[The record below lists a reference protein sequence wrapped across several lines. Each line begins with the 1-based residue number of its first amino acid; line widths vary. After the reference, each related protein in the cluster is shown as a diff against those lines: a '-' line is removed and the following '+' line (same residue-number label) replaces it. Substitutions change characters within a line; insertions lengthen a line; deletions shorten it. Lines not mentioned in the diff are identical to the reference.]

1 MGIEVVA
8 RPRIGHEHAI
18 LGLAVAG
25 AHPARLAGAASFSP
39 NDTGRL
45 HFPPASL
52 FLPQGP
58 SCPPAPSSSPTS
70 SPTAPAPAIR
80 LPSCTTRQV
89 SPPTPCRRAPA
100 GRSEEP
106 PSELQSLMG
115 HTY

>member
-58 SCPPAPSSSPTS
+58 SCPPAPTSSSTS

-80 LPSCTTRQV
+80 FPSCPPRKVSTT
-89 SPPTPCRRAPA
+89 PPCRRPDALRVGEEGVRTGSSRGAP
-100 GRSEEP
+100 
-106 PSELQSLMG
+106 
-115 HTY
+115 